1 MVNKVKKVIKRIF
14 NMIRDCIRLKYCQV
28 IWYIHNTHNKTCMGN
43 YFPEALVSVGNWT
56 YGKLIVHHFECEGEG
71 LQIGNYCSI
80 GPDVEFFLGGEHHP
94 KYMSN
99 YPFALYIPKCEKYEA
114 EDRTTKGKIII
125 DDDVWIGAHA
135 IILSGVH
142 IGQGAIIAAGSVVAK
157 DVPPY
162 AIFGNGKVLKY
173 RFEQELIN
181 KLLKVDYSRINV
193 SDIQEHLQDF
203 YTKDV
208 KKTVNEV
215 WIPKK

>member
-1 MVNKVKKVIKRIF
+1 
-14 NMIRDCIRLKYCQV
+14 
-28 IWYIHNTHNKTCMGN
+28 
-43 YFPEALVSVGNWT
+43 
-56 YGKLIVHHFECEGEG
+56 
-71 LQIGNYCSI
+71 
-80 GPDVEFFLGGEHHP
+80 
-94 KYMSN
+94 MSN